1 MIYVVN
7 FITDGHG
14 RYGLSFMWKTGES
27 NAECR
32 VHLVGVNRVMYFHL
46 SVTQEGIELCYS
58 QRTKCRYKFK
68 CFRVE
73 SIDPNIKL
81 LYL

>member
-7 FITDGHG
+7 FITAGHG

-32 VHLVGVNRVMYFHL
+32 VHLVGVNRVMYFH
-46 SVTQEGIELCYS
+46 
-58 QRTKCRYKFK
+58 
-68 CFRVE
+68 RVFCGVH
-73 SIDPNIKL
+73 S
-81 LYL
+81 